1 MSNNSNDD
9 YYQIRGSSSCNDAIS
24 RMASALIISAS
35 EKAGMEGIDR
45 SKIDAIIL
53 RESGNSAY
61 MQQQTKRDD
70 QVNKRIE
77 TMLQELKNTDERS
90 GGDGWRRVVERDLE
104 NEIDA
109 HIQNRLT
116 RSACCVFD
124 MDIFYMACE
133 LLTRPELKDKPCC
146 VGGGLVTTS
155 NYVARKYGV
164 RSAMAGFIADKLV
177 DELSGGKEKA
187 YSCSI
192 EFCIVHRKV
201 SSNETSTRR
210 V

>member
-1 MSNNSNDD
+1 
-9 YYQIRGSSSCNDAIS
+9 
-24 RMASALIISAS
+24 
-35 EKAGMEGIDR
+35 MEGIDR

-133 LLTRPELKDKPCC
+133 LLTRPELKGKPCC
-146 VGGGLVTTS
+146 VGGG
-155 NYVARKYGV
+155 
-164 RSAMAGFIADKLV
+164 
-177 DELSGGKEKA
+177 GGW
-187 YSCSI
+187 
-192 EFCIVHRKV
+192 
-201 SSNETSTRR
+201 
-210 V
+210 